1 MIVCFSTHKGGTGK
15 TTSSINLSAGLARAG
30 KATLLVDMDPQGHS
44 SLGLGIELAYED
56 ANIADVL
63 SDRRLPMEQIIRDT
77 KVPSLFIAPSNLR
90 LASEG
95 EALYAKVKREERLE
109 RGLKPIIARYEWI
122 VIDCPPALGVLTA
135 NAVGAS
141 DAIIV
146 PCHMGARSLDGL
158 GDLLSLVH
166 ILKGE
171 EFTDWWILLT
181 MVDARKSITTEI
193 FQDLLKPYQA
203 RVLETSI
210 AISEAL
216 NQAQIA
222 GEDIFTFDGKSKGA
236 QHYEALTKELL
247 KLYPSS

>member
-1 MIVCFSTHKGGTGK
+1 MILCFSTHKGGTGK
-15 TTSSINLSAGLARAG
+15 TTSSINLAAGFSRAG
-30 KATLLVDMDPQGHS
+30 KSTLLVDMDPQGHS

-56 ANIADVL
+56 LNIADVL
-63 SDRRLPMEQIIRDT
+63 SDRRIPVEQVIRET
-77 KVPSLFIAPSNLR
+77 KIPLLSIAPSNLR
-90 LASEG
+90 LASES

-109 RGLKPIIARYEWI
+109 RSMKPVIGRYQWI

-141 DAIIV
+141 DAIII

-158 GDLLSLVH
+158 GDLLNLVH

-171 EFTDWWILLT
+171 DFTEWWILLT
-181 MVDARKSITTEI
+181 MVDARKSVTSDI
-193 FQDLLKPYQA
+193 FQDLLKPYRA
-203 RVLETSI
+203 RVLETNI

-222 GEDIFTFDGKSKGA
+222 GEDIFTFDSKSKGA

-247 KLYPSS
+247 KLYA